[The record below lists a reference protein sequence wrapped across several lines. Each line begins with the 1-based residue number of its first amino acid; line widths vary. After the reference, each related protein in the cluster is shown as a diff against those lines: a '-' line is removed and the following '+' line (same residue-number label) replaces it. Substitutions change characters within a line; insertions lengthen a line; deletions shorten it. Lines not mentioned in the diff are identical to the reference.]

1 MADLNSKENH
11 SYNFRINADSTQ
23 AMEDLSALEEQ
34 IVKVQKRID
43 DLNKSKTKLKSVP
56 VMDPKTGEPL
66 LHTEGRKKGQPVTTR
81 RRTAAEPDVTN
92 KMSEMYYELNKS
104 LGAVAK
110 VSATLRRDKDK
121 AILKGDKG
129 AAVKAETQI
138 KELADNAQKLNNAVM
153 KQYYRLQD
161 VMDADGANLGNRGPL
176 NNASH
181 LSQGTSEARTTL
193 TLIKNLREEVVG
205 TFNATE
211 RIANRAIGTGQINAA
226 QASLYSSNLRKI
238 ASPDGEFQTTH
249 KSNAIHWKA
258 TAESGL
264 ADAERAIDEFE
275 ALIKDAN
282 QRLKK
287 SGISDKERVETNKA
301 LVNYKAALAD
311 SRQSRNAYKAA
322 VETAQEVYNSLE
334 STPEL
339 IKNKDLEVQRA
350 DITKIA
356 DRNDAK
362 GRATERAFAIAASTQ
377 MAIAYQLKKAFNG
390 GTSVWEGMQD
400 SSISIGNRT
409 GSYDYRGIRQSA
421 QRSGLP
427 YGYDGKTM
435 LGFQDSI
442 LSSLGTR
449 TPDEIMGMSD
459 SLAAFTKTSG
469 VSQDTSSALMQSI
482 YRSGGA
488 STAMDSKYIQDA
500 IIGGIKASGMQGREE
515 EQIKALN
522 GILEAQYSGRSA
534 TNEEINSTLAMASM
548 FSKEGG
554 EAFQGANLQN
564 FMASMSQAIKGSSM
578 YSTQGLLLGSTTDPR
593 YQGENGA
600 YNFAVQREKGFNAEN
615 ASGIIDKAMQIG
627 GDAKD
632 AAYIINQAFPT
643 GVGTEDLA
651 KLIEKMQT
659 EGLKLDAETLKKYQD
674 ASATTGSDTT
684 NKATEAYQDSSDY
697 AKDLKELTQEMVNL
711 NAADNDATKALNE
724 TLGKL
729 NETLSKSTG
738 GSIASAVVTGV
749 VSGLMTSVPTILA
762 GSYGTQIIRKFTTSK
777 WVGAGVDAV
786 TGSVPGVV
794 TKASK
799 ITKAK
804 GLFGKAKSGISG
816 ILKGSGD
823 DIAESVIKTSGDD
836 VAKSLFSNLGDDFL
850 GLLGKGGKLFGAGA
864 KGIGKIMP
872 FLGAGMSALN
882 IANAD
887 DKGNQIAKEGL
898 GWGGAAAGAAIGTA
912 IMPGIGTIIGGGI
925 GAIGGSLAGESGLGD
940 WLGEKVNGVGS
951 WIKDL
956 FNGDSTK
963 DSEDKSNTTAKTLT
977 EKQREANNS
986 DEATNLSKQET
997 LLGKI
1002 QTLLDQAKA
1011 QNGIIGVS
1019 SGTLGTGSSGGGTV
1033 ANMSYTG
1040 SGEYWTNTDIKQH
1053 DLAVTSNTLTA
1064 DQLNEWINSN
1074 ASESSEM
1081 YGMGQ
1086 AFLDAGTQS
1095 GLDPRYLVGH
1105 AALETGWGSEGYAKD
1120 GNFYGIGA
1128 FDSNPDN
1135 ALKYGNASASTGII
1149 EGAKWIAQNYYSQGQ
1164 TTLDS
1169 MRNNG
1174 GTHEYATDPN
1184 WDEKIASIMKG
1195 AESYT
1200 KPSNTLNTTVNLNY
1214 TGTGNSTTDATTIAN
1229 KVSTAIPTAYL
1240 QNLTRQA

>member
-1 MADLNSKENH
+1 MADLNSKETH

-34 IVKVQKRID
+34 IAKVQKRID
-43 DLNKSKTKLKSVP
+43 ELNKSKTKLTKVP

-66 LHTEGRKKGQPVTTR
+66 KYTSGRNKGQPVTTSR
-81 RRTAAEPDVTN
+81 RGNTDPDIGN
-92 KMSEMYYELNKS
+92 KMSDMYYELNKA
-104 LGAVAK
+104 LGAVTK
-110 VSATLRRDKDK
+110 VTATLRRDKDG
-121 AILKGDKG
+121 AILKGDKST
-129 AAVKAETQI
+129 AVKAESQI
-138 KELADNAQKLNNAVM
+138 RQLTDNAQKLNDEVM
-153 KQYYRLQD
+153 KQYRRLQD
-161 VMDADGANLGNRGPL
+161 TMDADGAMLGNRGNL
-176 NNASH
+176 SNANH
-181 LSQGTSEARTTL
+181 LGAGTSEAKTTL
-193 TLIKNLREEVVG
+193 ALIKGLKEEVVG
-205 TFNATE
+205 TVNATE
-211 RIANRAIGTGQINAA
+211 RIANRALGTGQINAA
-226 QASLYSSNLRKI
+226 QASLYASNVRKI

-249 KSNAIHWKA
+249 KNSAMRWKSV
-258 TAESGL
+258 AESGL
-264 ADAERAIDEFE
+264 ADSEKAIKEFE
-275 ALIKDAN
+275 ILIEKAN
-282 QRLKK
+282 ARLEKK
-287 SGISDKERVETNKA
+287 GLSEQKKIKIEDEIS
-301 LVNYKAALAD
+301 NYKSSLAAK
-311 SRQSRNAYKAA
+311 RQDRSAYKTA
-322 VETAQEVYNSLE
+322 VETAQEVYTSLE
-334 STPEL
+334 ESPEL
-339 IKNKDLEVQRA
+339 IKNTDLEVQSA
-350 DITKIA
+350 NITKVE
-356 DRNDAK
+356 DRNTAK
-362 GRATERAFAIAASTQ
+362 GRATERAFAIAAATQ

-390 GTSVWEGMQD
+390 GTSVWEGMQE

-409 GSYDYRGIRQSA
+409 GSYDYRGIRQRA

-488 STAMDSKYIQDA
+488 SSAMDSKYIQDA

-564 FMASMSQAIKGSSM
+564 FMASMSQAIKGSTM

-600 YNFAVQREKGFNAEN
+600 YNFAVQREQGFNAEN
-615 ASGIIDKAMQIG
+615 ASGIIDRAMQIG

-643 GVGTEDLA
+643 GIGTEDLA

-659 EGLKLDAETLKKYQD
+659 DGLKLDAETLKKYQD
-674 ASATTGSDTT
+674 ASATTGADTT
-684 NKATEAYQDSSDY
+684 DEATKAYQDSSDY
-697 AKDLKELTQEMVNL
+697 AKDLKDLTQEMVNL
-711 NAADNDATKALNE
+711 NAADNDITKALNA

-729 NETLSKSTG
+729 NSTLSKSTS
-738 GSIASAVVTGV
+738 GSITSAVVTGV
-749 VSGLMTSVPTILA
+749 VSGLMTSIPTILA
-762 GSYGTQIIRKFTTSK
+762 GSYGTQIIRKLTTSK
-777 WVGAGVDAV
+777 WLGAGVDAT

-799 ITKAK
+799 LTKAK
-804 GLFGKAKSGISG
+804 GLFGKAKSGIMGMFS
-816 ILKGSGD
+816 S
-823 DIAESVIKTSGDD
+823 SGDD
-836 VAKSLFSNLGDDFL
+836 VAKSVLQNSGDDVAKSVVSNLGDDFL
-850 GLLGKGGKLFGAGA
+850 GLLGKGGKLLGAGA

-912 IMPGIGTIIGGGI
+912 ILPGIGTIIGGGL
-925 GAIGGSLAGESGLGD
+925 GAIGGSMAGESGLGD

-951 WIKDL
+951 WIKGL
-956 FNGDSTK
+956 FDGDSTK
-963 DSEDKSNTTAKTLT
+963 DSEDKANTTAKTLT
-977 EKQREANNS
+977 EKQRESNNA

-997 LLGKI
+997 LLGKM

-1011 QNGIIGVS
+1011 QNGIMGVA
-1019 SGTLGTGSSGGGTV
+1019 SGTTGATGTGSSVTG
-1033 ANMSYTG
+1033 MSYTG

-1074 ASESSEM
+1074 ASEGSAM

-1095 GLDPRYLVGH
+1095 GLDPRYLVAH
-1105 AALETGWGSEGYAKD
+1105 AAQETGWGSSQYAQA

-1149 EGAKWIAQNYYSQGQ
+1149 EGAKWIADNYYSQGQ

-1174 GTHEYATDPN
+1174 GVHEYATDPN
-1184 WDEKIASIMKG
+1184 WDEAIASIMKG
-1195 AESYT
+1195 SESYT
-1200 KPSNTLNTTVNLNY
+1200 TPSTINTTVNLNY
-1214 TGTGNSTTDATTIAN
+1214 TGTGNTDADAASIAN

-1240 QNLTRQA
+1240 QNFTRQA